1 MRRKKSIWYEVT
13 LIALWGVGFAM
24 TNSDDVYAQ
33 PVSLKAAIESLRK
46 TIPEAKT
53 ISEMNGF
60 SLADINGQQFTLTR
74 LTTAANT
81 LAIRSFKD
89 PQLLLEYLDDKD
101 PKIRYIAATVLNT
114 KYGVYPNGMSLSDII
129 DIASPRHKQM
139 IEQFRK
145 KIMTSKADMPDC
157 LKNLMKATSF
167 DDDQKG
173 ESPDFTPNYKAYLEA
188 SNMIYALELSDLD
201 YVLERGSPAGRIYA
215 AVLIKQSGR
224 AGDNLSFDKL
234 LKDNA
239 TVSYQSGCKVMS
251 TTVAEVAKSFIEKGK
266 FFNFSFGIFCKM
278 TMAAPS
284 ASQGEQTISSG
295 VQTISSGEH
304 AIPAGKQVKSEDNGL
319 NMLLL
324 ATTVEHYQQGDSN
337 RPAPAWLSFQALLKQ
352 GAAAKPAIEKLLASK
367 GSGAR
372 IYGAILMWQIDAK
385 QGAAKLKA
393 MLADKSTVVFSQGC
407 AKEETTVADLATR
420 LLAGQ
425 ELVFLKA
432 PDPSPSDPSPSALSP
447 SDPLPFT
454 PSPK

>member
-1 MRRKKSIWYEVT
+1 MSRKKNSWYEVT
-13 LIALWGVGFAM
+13 LIALLGMGFAM

-81 LAIRSFKD
+81 LVIRSFKD

-101 PKIRYIAATVLNT
+101 PKIRYIAATILNT

-129 DIASPRHKQM
+129 DITSPRHKQM

-157 LKNLMKATSF
+157 LKKLMKATSF

-173 ESPDFTPNYKAYLEA
+173 ESPDFTPNCKAYLEA

-239 TVSYQSGCKVMS
+239 TVSYQSGCKAMS

-278 TMAAPS
+278 TMAVPS
-284 ASQGEQTISSG
+284 ASQGEQTISL
-295 VQTISSGEH
+295 GEH
-304 AIPAGKQVKSEDNGL
+304 AIRAGKQVKSEDNGL
-319 NMLLL
+319 NMLLP

-372 IYGAILMWQIDAK
+372 IYGAILMRQIDAK
-385 QGAAKLKA
+385 EGAAKLKA

-432 PDPSPSDPSPSALSP
+432 PDPSPSDPL
-447 SDPLPFT
+447 PLT
-454 PSPK
+454 PSPE